1 MHDFRKT
8 RIIMWDIGKNKPNIS
23 IHLQIYGSYRTFPIY
38 QSQNV
43 RIFLL
48 MIANSIIWNLL
59 KDIYLLKTKWASNSN
74 VLTPFFNRTIQHK
87 SVYDKKHC
95 TCVKVQYKKILWNQ
109 HFMKSTFCNCAS
121 SEKKYDYYLN
131 ILLHIFFY
139 LSLLSFFKNVF
150 ENLVLGK
157 YFFWKEN
164 WTSFFFL
171 FWKMFL

>member
-59 KDIYLLKTKWASNSN
+59 KTSIYLKQNGPVTQMYLHLSSIE
-74 VLTPFFNRTIQHK
+74 PFNTSQ
-87 SVYDKKHC
+87 
-95 TCVKVQYKKILWNQ
+95 
-109 HFMKSTFCNCAS
+109 FMIR
-121 SEKKYDYYLN
+121 N
-131 ILLHIFFY
+131 IVH
-139 LSLLSFFKNVF
+139 V
-150 ENLVLGK
+150 
-157 YFFWKEN
+157 
-164 WTSFFFL
+164 
-171 FWKMFL
+171 